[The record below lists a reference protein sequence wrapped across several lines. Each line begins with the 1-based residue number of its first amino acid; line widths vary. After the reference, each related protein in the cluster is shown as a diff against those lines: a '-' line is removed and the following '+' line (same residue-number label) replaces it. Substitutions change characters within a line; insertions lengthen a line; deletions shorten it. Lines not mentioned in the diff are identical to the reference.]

1 VERSAQEDSIAKTRK
16 TRLYGSLDC
25 MAGSSAVALAA
36 RRLARRLCL
45 GPQHTASDVT
55 PRLNP
60 ARRDPRVLA
69 PATHADMA
77 ARIECYLYVDV
88 PAGRER
94 AGSGVWKTWSAS
106 SFCTLLIIDMS

>member
-1 VERSAQEDSIAKTRK
+1 
-16 TRLYGSLDC
+16 

-69 PATHADMA
+69 PATHGGADNL
-77 ARIECYLYVDV
+77 YLYVSTY
-88 PAGRER
+88 PGGRETE
-94 AGSGVWKTWSAS
+94 SGVRALVGAGCLGEKTCVGFVVLYS
-106 SFCTLLIIDMS
+106 SDYRYVLISDKYR

>member
-1 VERSAQEDSIAKTRK
+1 MERSAQEDSIAKTRK

-60 ARRDPRVLA
+60 LGGTRASWLLP
-69 PATHADMA
+69 HMA
-77 ARIECYLYVDV
+77 AR
-88 PAGRER
+88 G
-94 AGSGVWKTWSAS
+94 
-106 SFCTLLIIDMS
+106 

>member
-1 VERSAQEDSIAKTRK
+1 
-16 TRLYGSLDC
+16 

-69 PATHADMA
+69 PATHGGADNL
-77 ARIECYLYVDV
+77 YLYVSTY
-88 PAGRER
+88 PGGRE
-94 AGSGVWKTWSAS
+94 SGVRALVPGVWARRRASAS

>member
-1 VERSAQEDSIAKTRK
+1 
-16 TRLYGSLDC
+16 

-60 ARRDPRVLA
+60 ARRDPRVLRSCHTMRCA
-69 PATHADMA
+69 G
-77 ARIECYLYVDV
+77 IIYLYVDV
-88 PAGRER
+88 PAGVRAAALGLAVLLLER
-94 AGSGVWKTWSAS
+94 RGRVGFVR

>member
-1 VERSAQEDSIAKTRK
+1 MERSAQEDSIAKTRK

-60 ARRDPRVLA
+60 LGGTRASCSWLLPHISSHGGA
-69 PATHADMA
+69 
-77 ARIECYLYVDV
+77 
-88 PAGRER
+88 ER
-94 AGSGVWKTWSAS
+94 NL
-106 SFCTLLIIDMS
+106 FIDYTSM

>member
-55 PRLNP
+55 PRLKP

-69 PATHADMA
+69 PATHGGADNLFI
-77 ARIECYLYVDV
+77 R
-88 PAGRER
+88 RRTRR
-94 AGSGVWKTWSAS
+94 AGGG
-106 SFCTLLIIDMS
+106 

>member
-1 VERSAQEDSIAKTRK
+1 MERSAQEDSIAKTRK

-60 ARRDPRVLA
+60 LGGTRASWLLP
-69 PATHADMA
+69 HMA
-77 ARIECYLYVDV
+77 ARIIYKFICTKTRRG
-88 PAGRER
+88 PRGSSR
-94 AGSGVWKTWSAS
+94 ARGPRAPRGA
-106 SFCTLLIIDMS
+106 SFCTVAVLAR